1 VTDELIYLDHNSSA
15 PLAPEAFEAM
25 RPYLT
30 EWHGNAASAHAAG
43 RRLAAAVEEARASV
57 AALIGAE
64 PDEVVFTSG
73 GTESNNWVLAGAV
86 PDPAGAGVVISAVE
100 HFSIGEGAARLGKAG
115 ADVHVVPVDEQA
127 RLDAGAVAAAL
138 STRTRL
144 VSVMLA
150 QNEVG
155 TLMPVAAIAAA
166 ARGRGILVHTDAAQ
180 AVGKVPVDVR
190 DLGVDL
196 MSIAGHKLYGPKG
209 VGALFVRRGVQLAP
223 WMLGA
228 PHERGQRAGTLNVPG
243 IVGLGAAARVAREK
257 LATEVSRLRGLSS
270 RLLEGLRRG
279 VPGLAL
285 NGRPLEEADRLPNTV
300 NVSFPGVR
308 SYELLPLVPEVATT
322 AGAACHSGDPRP
334 SSTLTAMRLP
344 LERAVGAVRFSL
356 GRRTT
361 AEAVDRTTELFVS
374 AWQKA
379 RI

>member
-43 RRLAAAVEEARASV
+43 RRLAAAVEEARACV
-57 AALIGAE
+57 AALVGAE
-64 PDEVVFTSG
+64 PDEIVFTSG

-86 PDPAGAGVVISAVE
+86 PDPAGAHVVISAVE
-100 HFSIGEGAARLGKAG
+100 HFSIAEGAARLGKAG
-115 ADVHVVPVDEQA
+115 AAVTVVPVDEQA
-127 RLDAGAVAAAL
+127 RVEASAVAQAL
-138 STRTRL
+138 TPRTRL
-144 VSVMLA
+144 VSVLLA

-155 TLMPVAAIAAA
+155 TLQPIREIAAA
-166 ARGRGILVHTDAAQ
+166 ARDRGVLVHTDAAQ

-190 DLGVDL
+190 ALGVDL

-209 VGALFVRRGVQLAP
+209 VGALYVRRGVQLAP

-243 IVGLGAAARVAREK
+243 IVGLGAAARVAQGK
-257 LATEVSRLRGLSS
+257 LGADVARLRDLSM
-270 RLLEGLRRG
+270 RLHAGLRRG
-279 VPGLAL
+279 IPGLAL
-285 NGRPLEEADRLPNTV
+285 NGRPLEAEDRLPNTV
-300 NVSFPGVR
+300 NVSFPRVR

-334 SSTLTAMRLP
+334 SSTLTAMHLP
-344 LERAVGAVRFSL
+344 LGRAVGAVRFSL
-356 GRRTT
+356 GRGTT
-361 AEAVDRTTELFVS
+361 AQAVDRTAELFAL
-374 AWQKA
+374 AWGKA
-379 RI
+379 TI